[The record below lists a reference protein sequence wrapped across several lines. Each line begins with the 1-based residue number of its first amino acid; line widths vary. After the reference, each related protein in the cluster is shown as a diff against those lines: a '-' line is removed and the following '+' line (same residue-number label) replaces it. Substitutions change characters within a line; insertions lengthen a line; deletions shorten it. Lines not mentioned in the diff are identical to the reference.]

1 MCDILIDV
9 ASFCLVV
16 STVVDDDGDEEEEA
30 AAVESE
36 ESDTEEAMET
46 ETDTKTTTIET
57 ATVVTMDTGAA
68 ETVEGVAME
77 TTATESIEEP
87 KAVPAR
93 KPTPST
99 TAAPSGLPQ
108 SKAELEALIT
118 SIHATV
124 QNAVLP
130 RLHKCLT
137 AKVHTRS
144 NTHQLY
150 SLSGIF
156 WNVSPMHV

>member
-1 MCDILIDV
+1 MIGV

-16 STVVDDDGDEEEEA
+16 STVVDEEGDEDEV

-46 ETDTKTTTIET
+46 ETDTKTATVET
-57 ATVVTMDTGAA
+57 AKVVAMETDVA
-68 ETVEGVAME
+68 ETAEGVAME
-77 TTATESIEEP
+77 TNATESTAGP
-87 KAVPAR
+87 KAVPVK

-99 TAAPSGLPQ
+99 RAPAAPSGLPQ
-108 SKAELEALIT
+108 NKAELEALIT

-156 WNVSPMHV
+156 WNVSPTRV